1 MAFGGSRTGPWQSIH
16 RVPRLAEFPSQ
27 LSRAPIRARAEPPA
41 VKIEEPAILHGEKKP
56 FQPTS

>member
-1 MAFGGSRTGPWQSIH
+1 MASGGSRTGPWQSIH

-27 LSRAPIRARAEPPA
+27 LSRVREAPA